1 MPEGRPML
9 QADSRAAK
17 SASRT
22 GFGGGRRRADRRRVC
37 RPGWGLP
44 AAAGRAGQR
53 DPLNRSELNSV
64 LGPDA
69 IPAIDNPSFLPA
81 ARASSIPA
89 NMPII
94 GVVLNGE
101 AHAYPIP
108 LLSSHEIVNDRLG
121 GTDIAVTW

>member
-1 MPEGRPML
+1 MRHRARLALGLAVVGAVLVGAAYASHAGALPLPLPGRVSVPP
-9 QADSRAAK
+9 
-17 SASRT
+17 
-22 GFGGGRRRADRRRVC
+22 
-37 RPGWGLP
+37 PGEP
-44 AAAGRAGQR
+44 
-53 DPLNRSELNSV
+53 DPLNRGELNSV

-69 IPAIDNPSFLPA
+69 IAAIDNPSFLPA
-81 ARASSIPA
+81 ARGSSIPA
-89 NMPII
+89 SVPII

>member
-1 MPEGRPML
+1 M
-9 QADSRAAK
+9 
-17 SASRT
+17 
-22 GFGGGRRRADRRRVC
+22 RRRARLALGLAVVGAVLVGAVYVAQAGAFRLPLGGRVNVPP
-37 RPGWGLP
+37 PGQP
-44 AAAGRAGQR
+44 
-53 DPLNRSELNSV
+53 DPLNRGELNSV

-69 IPAIDNPSFLPA
+69 IPAIDNPQFLPA

>member
-1 MPEGRPML
+1 M
-9 QADSRAAK
+9 
-17 SASRT
+17 
-22 GFGGGRRRADRRRVC
+22 RRRARLALGLAVVGAVLVGAVYVAQAGPFRLPLGGRVNVPP
-37 RPGWGLP
+37 PGQP
-44 AAAGRAGQR
+44 
-53 DPLNRSELNSV
+53 DPVNRSELNSV

-69 IPAIDNPSFLPA
+69 ISAIDNPSFLPA

-89 NMPII
+89 KVPII

>member
-1 MPEGRPML
+1 MR
-9 QADSRAAK
+9 QRARLALGLVVVG
-17 SASRT
+17 AILVGAVYVAHAGAFRLPL
-22 GFGGGRRRADRRRVC
+22 GGRDNVPP
-37 RPGWGLP
+37 PGQP
-44 AAAGRAGQR
+44 

-81 ARASSIPA
+81 ARAGSIPA
-89 NMPII
+89 KVPII
-94 GVVLNGE
+94 GVALNGE

>member
-1 MPEGRPML
+1 MRPRARL
-9 QADSRAAK
+9 ALGLAVAGAVLVGAVYVAQAGAFRLPL
-17 SASRT
+17 
-22 GFGGGRRRADRRRVC
+22 GGRANVPP
-37 RPGWGLP
+37 PGQP
-44 AAAGRAGQR
+44 
-53 DPLNRSELNSV
+53 DPPNRSELNSV

-81 ARASSIPA
+81 ARAGSIPA
-89 NMPII
+89 NVPII

-121 GTDIAVTW
+121 GKDIAVTW

>member
-1 MPEGRPML
+1 M
-9 QADSRAAK
+9 
-17 SASRT
+17 
-22 GFGGGRRRADRRRVC
+22 RRRARLALGLAVVGAVLVGAVYVAQAGAFRLPLGGRVNVPP
-37 RPGWGLP
+37 PGQP
-44 AAAGRAGQR
+44 
-53 DPLNRSELNSV
+53 DPVNRSELNSV

-69 IPAIDNPSFLPA
+69 ISAIDNPSFLPA

-89 NMPII
+89 KVPII

>member
-1 MPEGRPML
+1 M
-9 QADSRAAK
+9 
-17 SASRT
+17 
-22 GFGGGRRRADRRRVC
+22 RRRARLALGLAAVVAVLIGAVYVAQAGALRLPLGGRVNVPP
-37 RPGWGLP
+37 PGQP
-44 AAAGRAGQR
+44 
-53 DPLNRSELNSV
+53 DPLNRGELNSV

-81 ARASSIPA
+81 ARAGSIPA